1 MKGHPVDHPIIRFLQ
16 RNDSRETWEY
26 ERPAILT
33 VELLCL
39 IAGAWAAPTRGAMW
53 LLLVSMPLSLW
64 SAELARAERSGAAR
78 KAERA
83 AALGIPSV
91 TLTCETDMVRVAKNK
106 QLLNATAPIVAL
118 SAAVAAAGFAG
129 ITRAIV
135 VGFIVSVVRWAM
147 VEAYGT
153 WRAWYRARVPVQVML
168 RFPHYSEDANERIS
182 AK

>member
-1 MKGHPVDHPIIRFLQ
+1 
-16 RNDSRETWEY
+16 
-26 ERPAILT
+26 
-33 VELLCL
+33 
-39 IAGAWAAPTRGAMW
+39 
-53 LLLVSMPLSLW
+53 
-64 SAELARAERSGAAR
+64 
-78 KAERA
+78 
-83 AALGIPSV
+83 LGIPSV